1 MLMIEVLLFWWT
13 FLSWCGLIIRG
24 MNNPKK
30 TTYKNS
36 RPSSIMNFTTIHDEL
51 EDDDENEDNDTSVFF
66 LL

>member
-1 MLMIEVLLFWWT
+1 
-13 FLSWCGLIIRG
+13 